1 MKQKFPLGT
10 PLILKGTDCE
20 YIFTA
25 VADENDPNTVVGVQV
40 TRRWLADPPDS
51 PLDDMGGWL
60 TKSAQSLWNTLKL
73 SGYRPN

>member
-10 PLILKGTDCE
+10 PLTLKKNGCE

-25 VADENDPNTVVGVQV
+25 VADENDPNAVAYVQV

-51 PLDDMGGWL
+51 PLDDMGRWL
-60 TKSAQSLWNTLKL
+60 TKNAQSLWNDLK
-73 SGYRPN
+73 SGGYRPN